1 MIQGGDPTGTG
12 SGGISYFGEQFED
25 ECDNPDKRL
34 SHSQRG
40 LLSMANKGPGTN
52 GSQFFITMTKLPHL
66 DGKHTVFGKLTSGF
80 NVLDLLEATPSDS
93 KNMPTTDLII
103 ENTVVISNPF
113 RKVISELLFKDW

>member
-25 ECDNPDKRL
+25 EYDNPDKRL

-80 NVLDLLEATPSDS
+80 NVLDLLEATPTDS
-93 KNMPTTDLII
+93 KNTPTADLEI
-103 ENTVVISNPF
+103 ENTVVIYNPF